1 MCSFPAWISTD
12 TISVRGGSSP
22 ASPPLPP
29 SSLFHSLPETS
40 LPGRLPTESHECTVH
55 PTQPKRLQQ
64 GLAHSRRSIRDR
76 RTHPEDA
83 VARSPRRGRRMAAA
97 ASLPLH
103 TGPWTPRT
111 GKRAMPL
118 PKSGW
123 LRARS
128 AFAATP
134 AGPADQPLARAA
146 SPAAAA
152 LPAPPPAPARAPL
165 VPYEWTPTFL
175 PGNRAGDSTG
185 AGTAEGDWAPSCLKR
200 NDTGAEG
207 RASRRL
213 GLSPG
218 LAPRARP
225 VRVIPGPCPRETRER
240 PLQDTRAALGRSPG
254 AQPRRAARPAPSSGR
269 RCVTRTCTPAPE
281 PHGRPG
287 PPRSHLGNGRVAR
300 R

>member
-1 MCSFPAWISTD
+1 
-12 TISVRGGSSP
+12 
-22 ASPPLPP
+22 
-29 SSLFHSLPETS
+29 
-40 LPGRLPTESHECTVH
+40 
-55 PTQPKRLQQ
+55 
-64 GLAHSRRSIRDR
+64 
-76 RTHPEDA
+76 
-83 VARSPRRGRRMAAA
+83 MAAV

-118 PKSGW
+118 PESGW

-165 VPYEWTPTFL
+165 VPYEWTPTLL

-207 RASRRL
+207 RASRRP
-213 GLSPG
+213 GPSPG

-254 AQPRRAARPAPSSGR
+254 ARPRRAA
-269 RCVTRTCTPAPE
+269 
-281 PHGRPG
+281 
-287 PPRSHLGNGRVAR
+287 
-300 R
+300 